1 MAEDTPLRAEV
12 RERAGKGAARATR
25 RAGRVPAIIY
35 GDRQDPMMISLHPIE
50 LTKQLHSHGF
60 FSHIFAIETNG
71 EKHRVLARDVQ
82 YHPVTDRP
90 LHVDFLR
97 FGANTVLN
105 VDVEVSF
112 ENEEDCPGLRR
123 GGVLNIVRHT
133 VELVCKADKIPE
145 RLFVDL
151 SGLEVGDSVHISHI
165 KLPDG
170 VRPAITDR
178 DFTVATIAAPTVA
191 TAEEEAEDT
200 AGAADGE
207 AAEAESDGEDKDKKG
222 EE

>member
-35 GDRQDPMMISLHPIE
+35 GDRQDPMMISLNPIE

-112 ENEEDCPGLRR
+112 ENEEECPGLRR

-178 DFTVATIAAPTVA
+178 DFTVATIAAPIVA

-200 AGAADGE
+200 ASAADRE
-207 AAEAESDGEDKDKKG
+207 AAVAKSDGEDKHKKG